1 MNRRYWPA
9 ALAILALL
17 FFGSYL
23 AYTQY
28 LLNRIQAEA
37 RIHSEMYAQVQRG
50 ITAPDDS
57 AQIIQTN
64 TFFELQRLLISLGV
78 PLVLTDRSGA
88 VVGARNLPFDSTDSG
103 KRDRYV
109 ARLRAR
115 GRMIESSYG
124 GTVYYGYPPIV
135 QWLRWVPWLQ
145 LGGALLLITIALAI
159 VRSNVRAERERLW
172 AAMARELAHQMGTP
186 LSSLSGWIEVLRLPT
201 EERNAMATEDRIG
214 SVMGADVERLERVSR
229 RFELIGKRP
238 ALEPISVADVVH
250 ELEDY
255 FRPRLPR
262 LAGGVDLQ
270 VRIRYGLPR
279 IRGNV
284 VLLAWALENI
294 VKNAVDALAGRTGR
308 ILISAR
314 GDTESVHVRISDNG
328 PGIAPHVRDRI
339 FEPGVST
346 KSAGWGVGLSLTRRI
361 IEELHGGR
369 ITVHDRSRGG
379 TTFDIQLPADGK
391 RLPRRFFESR

>member
-115 GRMIESSYG
+115 GR
-124 GTVYYGYPPIV
+124 
-135 QWLRWVPWLQ
+135 
-145 LGGALLLITIALAI
+145 
-159 VRSNVRAERERLW
+159 
-172 AAMARELAHQMGTP
+172 
-186 LSSLSGWIEVLRLPT
+186 
-201 EERNAMATEDRIG
+201 
-214 SVMGADVERLERVSR
+214 
-229 RFELIGKRP
+229 
-238 ALEPISVADVVH
+238 
-250 ELEDY
+250 
-255 FRPRLPR
+255 
-262 LAGGVDLQ
+262 
-270 VRIRYGLPR
+270 
-279 IRGNV
+279 
-284 VLLAWALENI
+284 
-294 VKNAVDALAGRTGR
+294 
-308 ILISAR
+308 
-314 GDTESVHVRISDNG
+314 
-328 PGIAPHVRDRI
+328 
-339 FEPGVST
+339 
-346 KSAGWGVGLSLTRRI
+346 
-361 IEELHGGR
+361 
-369 ITVHDRSRGG
+369 
-379 TTFDIQLPADGK
+379 
-391 RLPRRFFESR
+391 